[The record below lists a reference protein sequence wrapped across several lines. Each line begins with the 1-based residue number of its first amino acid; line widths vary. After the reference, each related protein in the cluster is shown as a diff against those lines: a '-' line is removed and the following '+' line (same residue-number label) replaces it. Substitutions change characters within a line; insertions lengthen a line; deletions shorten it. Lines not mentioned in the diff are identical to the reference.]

1 MGAILGQKGPSALCP
16 LSPRDLLG
24 SGLYGGLEVS
34 HSSLVATPSR
44 GPTPTRASQPA
55 REELPLAFARP
66 GPTWA
71 SPNHARNGKESP
83 VALSVAPPQPQALSP
98 TSGHPP
104 RWPGQAPTSNPH
116 GPPGNSAGSLRPVWM
131 YDNRGDTFHAT
142 ASLDILFE
150 VAQVFVDV
158 QGPLVVVQVQ
168 EGALQRHDQG
178 VPQLHVPQDLLNE
191 AFQLPAPFSREG

>member
-104 RWPGQAPTSNPH
+104 RWPGQAPTTTAKGAGRGRA
-116 GPPGNSAGSLRPVWM
+116 GPRVSRPARPDQKPPEASGSLWRP
-131 YDNRGDTFHAT
+131 RG
-142 ASLDILFE
+142 ASG
-150 VAQVFVDV
+150 
-158 QGPLVVVQVQ
+158 GPLMP
-168 EGALQRHDQG
+168 LST
-178 VPQLHVPQDLLNE
+178 PPCL
-191 AFQLPAPFSREG
+191 